1 MKNQTCRG
9 ASLIELLIVVVIIAL
24 LASVLYIGF
33 GSRVLPIS
41 PASPDEAGRPDGQGT
56 TVAGAAVAR
65 AKDEKCRQQISQ
77 IRQIISMDTM
87 AGEPPPASLQEAGTL
102 PASFLQCPIGGETYV
117 YDPSSGRVTCP
128 HPGHEGF

>member
-1 MKNQTCRG
+1 MKHRTHRG
-9 ASLIELLIVVVIIAL
+9 ASLIELLLVVAIIAI
-24 LASVLYIGF
+24 LASVLYVGF

-41 PASPDEAGRPDGQGT
+41 PASPQETGRPDGLGT

-65 AKDEKCRQQISQ
+65 AKDEKCRQQITQ

-87 AGEPPPASLQEAGTL
+87 AGEPPPASLQEVGSL
-102 PASFLQCPIGGETYV
+102 PASFLHCPIGGEAYV